1 MQRGRAS
8 SNIANTI
15 DLNINGK
22 EHSVQPGESFK
33 HTSPGLEIS
42 VVNGHQQSKHFDKV
56 LSQDRSISE
65 GLKQVT
71 KLENP
76 AITPV
81 NTPKVN
87 EVNTGR
93 ER

>member
-1 MQRGRAS
+1 M
-8 SNIANTI
+8 
-15 DLNINGK
+15 
-22 EHSVQPGESFK
+22 
-33 HTSPGLEIS
+33 
-42 VVNGHQQSKHFDKV
+42 VNGHQQSKHFDKGII
-56 LSQDRSISE
+56 QDRSISE

-87 EVNTGR
+87 EVNNGS
-93 ER
+93 